1 METPHNLPVSKV
13 NEGFCGDVMCYGSTM
28 AKRSHISVVEGKTDA
43 FDPLETAET
52 VEEAPRDDQFEDL
65 AFAEEEWVEEE
76 VAPRDRN
83 WIRLS
88 IAGAAIAVWTG
99 FYGWANWTE
108 IALGGSAQQ
117 WSSWIVAWSVPTLL
131 IVSLLIL
138 ATRNSTREAVRYSEI
153 AHSLSEESALLEN
166 RLVVINRELSLARE
180 FLGNQSRDLE
190 YLGRSASERIS
201 EHADRLQGLIRNN
214 GEQVDSIHGA
224 SSVALEN
231 MVKLRDN
238 LPVIANSA
246 RDVSNQIGGAGR
258 AAQEQLS
265 ALVGGFERLNQ
276 FGEAS
281 ERQVGSLRKRV
292 DEALAAFLEQAN
304 ELETITAERFAALAE
319 GSDAVRNDL
328 QTHEIE
334 ALSAL
339 RARSIALRSELAEA
353 HAAASEEEEQA
364 VAAMRDRVHALRD
377 EAAGISRSVR
387 ESEGTAIGAWGTQIE
402 AMRERL
408 DQAVAEIK
416 QIDEN
421 ALEAANAKLKSLLEE
436 AASVDGRI
444 AEHNRHFEEE
454 VLRRTESLS
463 VAQNE
468 IATSL
473 EERMAALDSA
483 IAERREA
490 QREQIGALIEDG
502 EVLGQRI
509 SALGETFNFVAA
521 QGHEARESLGGGID
535 ALTEQLRSS
544 REALAGTDEDIVRL
558 TDASVRLLELI
569 QASAKQSAD
578 NLPKAMEASEAR
590 LAEIEQRASGIHSL
604 LDQARTT
611 GETLSNGMSVIEDR
625 TRSAMEGFDAFQ
637 QDFDGKSERQI
648 ESVESLRSSLA
659 ALATSS
665 DELSVQ
671 VQGELRQAISGLEE
685 KARTALAAI
694 EDEQAGRIN
703 RIADTIGSR
712 SAEQIEKALAE
723 RTENALA
730 ELDEARDRSNQATRD
745 MTQHLRE
752 QLGRLNELTVNLE
765 SRITSAREKATDTI
779 DGDFARRVALITE
792 SLNSSSIDIAKV
804 LSSEVT
810 DTAWASYLRGDRGIF
825 TRRAVRLLD
834 NAEAREI
841 AEQYDNDNDF
851 REHVNRYIHDF
862 EAMLR
867 TMLSTRDGNA
877 VSVTLLSSDMG
888 KLYVALAQALER
900 LRQ

>member
-1 METPHNLPVSKV
+1 
-13 NEGFCGDVMCYGSTM
+13 M
-28 AKRSHISVVEGKTDA
+28 AKRSHISVVEGETNA
-43 FDPLETAET
+43 FDVSENTDPLEEQVLDDHDDANVEWSEDEAEPAGRSW
-52 VEEAPRDDQFEDL
+52 VIPSL
-65 AFAEEEWVEEE
+65 ATLG
-76 VAPRDRN
+76 VA
-83 WIRLS
+83 
-88 IAGAAIAVWTG
+88 AWTI
-99 FYGWANWTE
+99 FYGWTIWPEVAADGT
-108 IALGGSAQQ
+108 AQR
-117 WSSWIVAWSVPTLL
+117 WASSIIEWSVPTLL
-131 IVSLLIL
+131 IIALLML
-138 ATRNSTREAVRYSEI
+138 ATRNSTREAQRYGLV
-153 AHSLSEESALLEN
+153 ARSLSDESELLES
-166 RLVVINRELSLARE
+166 RLVIINRELSLARE

-214 GEQVDSIHGA
+214 GEQIDSIHGA
-224 SSVALEN
+224 STAALEN
-231 MVKLRDN
+231 MEKLRGN

-258 AAQEQLS
+258 AAQEQLG

-304 ELETITAERFAALAE
+304 ELETITAERFAALSE
-319 GSDAVRNDL
+319 GSDAVRRDL

-353 HAAASEEEEQA
+353 HTAASDEEEQA
-364 VAAMRDRVHALRD
+364 IASLRVRVHSLRD
-377 EAAGISRSVR
+377 EASEIGRGIR
-387 ESEGTAIGAWGTQIE
+387 ENQDNAMGVWGGQVE
-402 AMRERL
+402 AMRNRL
-408 DQAVAEIK
+408 DEAVAEIK

-421 ALEAANAKLKSLLEE
+421 ALEAANAKLRALFEE
-436 AASVDGRI
+436 AEKVDRRI
-444 AEHNRHFEEE
+444 AEHNRLFEEE
-454 VLRRTESLS
+454 TLRRTETLS
-463 VAQNE
+463 AAQDE
-468 IATSL
+468 MAASL
-473 EERMAALDSA
+473 EERLGTLDA
-483 IAERREA
+483 VITERREA
-490 QREQIGALIEDG
+490 QRLQIGALVEDG
-502 EVLGQRI
+502 EALGDRI
-509 SALGETFNFVAA
+509 SALGTTFNSIAA
-521 QGHEARESLGGGID
+521 QGHEAREALGGGID
-535 ALTEQLRSS
+535 ALAEQLRST
-544 REALAGTDEDIVRL
+544 REALTGTDEDIVRL

-569 QASAKQSAD
+569 QASAKQSAE

-590 LAEIEQRASGIHSL
+590 LAEIEQRAGGIHSL
-604 LDQARTT
+604 LDQARMT
-611 GETLSNGMSVIEDR
+611 GEGLTEGMTGIEDR
-625 TRSAMEGFDAFQ
+625 TRAAMEGFDAFQ
-637 QDFDGKSERQI
+637 QNFEGTAERQI
-648 ESVESLRSSLA
+648 ESVERLRSNLV
-659 ALATSS
+659 ALAS
-665 DELSVQ
+665 DSNEFADQ
-671 VQGELRQAISGLEE
+671 VQNELRQAIVTLEE
-685 KARTALAAI
+685 KAQSALAAI
-694 EDEQAGRIN
+694 EDEQSGRIN
-703 RIADTIGSR
+703 RIAETIGSR
-712 SAEQIEKALAE
+712 SADQIEKALAE

-730 ELDEARDRSNQATRD
+730 ELDEARERSDQATRE
-745 MTQHLRE
+745 MTLHLRE

-765 SRITSAREKATDTI
+765 TRIISAREKATDTI

-834 NAEAREI
+834 NSEAREI
-841 AEQYDNDNDF
+841 AEIYDNDSDF

-862 EAMLR
+862 EGMLR